1 MATIYDDVAE
11 LMQRMQTAEGL
22 ITGLRTDVDNLGDLS
37 ELETK
42 VTDLET
48 LNFPTMEEGDDFDN
62 LPYGRMIIPSFTV
75 YNTLLH
81 RPDESAQYNG
91 IVDTMKMSVNGH
103 KSQKM
108 IICNKYENIY
118 FERSYY
124 SNAWGA
130 WKKVDVT
137 DTGWKP
143 LTLATG
149 VSSVNDV
156 VPQCRRQGAFVQ
168 IRGSVTGV
176 GAAGVVATLPE
187 GFRPST
193 MAHNFVQNTSKVSGQ
208 AIFARLAIRGNGEI
222 LLDSVST
229 GGSISSDDM
238 FNLNTTFMIE

>member
-11 LMQRMQTAEGL
+11 LKQKMQAAEQAITALQG
-22 ITGLRTDVDNLGDLS
+22 DVDDLGDLS
-37 ELETK
+37 LVEARLL
-42 VTDLET
+42 DLET
-48 LNFPTMEEGDDFDN
+48 LNFPTMEEGDDFDT
-62 LPYGRMIIPSFTV
+62 LPYGRMIIPSFTI
-75 YNTLLH
+75 YDTLLH

-143 LTLATG
+143 LTLPTG
-149 VSSVNDV
+149 VSGVNDV
-156 VPQCRRQGAFVQ
+156 VPQCRRQGAVVQ

-176 GAAGVVATLPE
+176 AAAGVIATLPE

-193 MAHNFVQNTSKVSGQ
+193 MAHNFVQNTTKVSGK
-208 AIFARLAIRGNGEI
+208 AIFARFAIRGNGEI

-229 GGSISSDDM
+229 GGTISSDDM
-238 FNLNTTFMIE
+238 FNLNTTLIE